1 MRSLA
6 VIQHVETISTK
17 LQTASFAASQRR
29 RSTDGGALP
38 VQSSPSIAVLL
49 LSHAFEITFMLD
61 YHLQI
66 LDFIFLIAQ
75 NLPKRQ
81 DVLLY
86 VRPRSC
92 RVKLLK
98 LKLLRVTVAC
108 VCWTGQRS
116 SWLCRVLAPTSW
128 NLLNRNFNHGT
139 AFTFI
144 NKDWGHRCWAMF
156 HSC

>member
-66 LDFIFLIAQ
+66 LDFIFLHLSIWPVTSQ
-75 NLPKRQ
+75 HLCSSHLFL
-81 DVLLY
+81 VLTSTDMFGA
-86 VRPRSC
+86 VRI
-92 RVKLLK
+92 
-98 LKLLRVTVAC
+98 
-108 VCWTGQRS
+108 
-116 SWLCRVLAPTSW
+116 
-128 NLLNRNFNHGT
+128 T
-139 AFTFI
+139 A
-144 NKDWGHRCWAMF
+144 NQ
-156 HSC
+156 